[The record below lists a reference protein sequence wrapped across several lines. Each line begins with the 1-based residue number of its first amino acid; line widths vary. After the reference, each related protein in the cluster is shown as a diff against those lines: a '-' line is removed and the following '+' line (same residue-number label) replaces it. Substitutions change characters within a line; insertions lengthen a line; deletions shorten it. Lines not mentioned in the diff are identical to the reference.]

1 MALLS
6 FEEVGKK
13 VQGNV
18 GTANHMHFPGMA
30 GGSNT
35 LTMTA
40 IGSGKAQEVARLAL
54 EHEQMWYLSEGKFSM
69 HQLLEELLR
78 LTGPAEVALCS
89 WGITE
94 DPARVLARLKKTGT
108 ITQLTCLFNTRV
120 ASNNAGAYQ
129 LISQVAD
136 NLGVAECHA
145 KAISIINQTYSIGL
159 ISTANFSHNPRIE
172 CTVIQRNQAAAKWIK
187 DWISQYANKSP
198 RHE

>member
-1 MALLS
+1 MGLFS

-13 VQGNV
+13 EQGNV
-18 GTANHMHFPGMA
+18 GTANHIHFPSM
-30 GGSNT
+30 GGGAATPS
-35 LTMTA
+35 MTA
-40 IGSGKAQEVARLAL
+40 IGNGKADEVARLAL

-69 HQLLEELLR
+69 HQLLEELLK

-94 DPARVLARLKKTGT
+94 DPARVLARLRRTGI
-108 ITQLTCLFNTRV
+108 ITQLTCLFNSRV

-136 NLGVAECHA
+136 NLGIAECHA

-172 CTVIQRNQAAAKWIK
+172 CTVTQRNQEAAKWIR
-187 DWISQYANKSP
+187 DWISHYASKNRP
-198 RHE
+198 HE